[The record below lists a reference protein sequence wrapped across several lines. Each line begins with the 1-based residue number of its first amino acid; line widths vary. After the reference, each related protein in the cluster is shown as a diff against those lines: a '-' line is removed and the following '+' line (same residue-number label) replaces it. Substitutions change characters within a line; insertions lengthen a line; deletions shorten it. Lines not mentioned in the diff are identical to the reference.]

1 MTADGTIA
9 RRAELE
15 LFALRWGLPMI
26 DIGDLVAWL

>member
-1 MTADGTIA
+1 MSSDGTMA
-9 RRAELE
+9 HRAELE